1 MPDCAI
7 STIVFTCDSID
18 YNVSCEDEESIGILF
33 EEPAEIFVTLAL
45 PCGSGSGDGLQLGET
60 SLTAYRG
67 DRGKI
72 AYDHSQITGT
82 PHVQQWEKDFW
93 NSNAQVQLHELEY
106 NHDEFVSSLEVDTIK
121 VLTAA
126 AYAAL
131 NPKDSRTMYVIVN

>member
-1 MPDCAI
+1 MPDCLL

-18 YNVSCEDEESIGILF
+18 YNVACEDAGSIGVLF
-33 EEPAEIFVTLAL
+33 EEPAEIFVTIS
-45 PCGSGSGDGLQLGET
+45 PNCSSGSGLQLGET

-72 AYDHSQITGT
+72 AYDHSQIPGT

-93 NSNAQVQLHELEY
+93 NSNAQVAKHELEF